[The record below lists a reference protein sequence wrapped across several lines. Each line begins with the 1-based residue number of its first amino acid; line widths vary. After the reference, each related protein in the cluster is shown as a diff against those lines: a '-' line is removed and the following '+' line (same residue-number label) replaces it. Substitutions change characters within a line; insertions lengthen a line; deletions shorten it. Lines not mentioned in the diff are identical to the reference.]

1 MFLVNISFLLVW
13 ERKEWVCV
21 LVHMRVYPNKRQVSR
36 LLRSLAPVCWPCWP
50 CWLLLGESPLL
61 LQKAS
66 VKIIDTNTCNAEE
79 AYNGRIEDTM
89 LCAGYMEGNIDAC
102 QVGLEIVHKDHIME
116 KQLFSCC
123 GDHHYGDHSVLHLA
137 VLW

>member
-1 MFLVNISFLLVW
+1 M
-13 ERKEWVCV
+13 
-21 LVHMRVYPNKRQVSR
+21 
-36 LLRSLAPVCWPCWP
+36 
-50 CWLLLGESPLL
+50 L

-102 QVGLEIVHKDHIME
+102 QVRLEIIHKNHIMY
-116 KQLFSCC
+116 KQLLSCSEE
-123 GDHHYGDHSVLHLA
+123 HHYGDHSVLHLV
-137 VLW
+137 VL